1 MPDNVSNLN
10 LAKGS
15 ASPAEFAISCRGVT
29 KPIAAARRKLP
40 RSIDL
45 EVKRGELLMIVGP
58 SGCGK
63 TSLSRSS
70 RRSWAMIPANAMFL
84 ASTLNV
90 RMRRSRLRL
99 SIVQLAARPDR
110 SMECRRTAV
119 DQGGALGAGN
129 SARLSFRQEQTAV
142 LFRFDA

>member
-29 KPIAAARRKLP
+29 KTYRSGEAKVAALRG
-40 RSIDL
+40 IDL

-63 TSLSRSS
+63 TTLISVIATILGYDSGQCHVLGLNPKR
-70 RRSWAMIPANAMFL
+70 MDDKEL
-84 ASTLNV
+84 AS
-90 RMRRSRLRL
+90 
-99 SIVQLAARPDR
+99 
-110 SMECRRTAV
+110 
-119 DQGGALGAGN
+119 
-129 SARLSFRQEQTAV
+129 SFNCSTCCPP
-142 LFRFDA
+142 

>member
-40 RSIDL
+40 RGIDL

-63 TSLSRSS
+63 TTLISVIATILGYDSGQCHVLGLNPKRMDDKESASS
-70 RRSWAMIPANAMFL
+70 FNC
-84 ASTLNV
+84 STCC
-90 RMRRSRLRL
+90 
-99 SIVQLAARPDR
+99 PP
-110 SMECRRTAV
+110 
-119 DQGGALGAGN
+119 
-129 SARLSFRQEQTAV
+129 
-142 LFRFDA
+142 